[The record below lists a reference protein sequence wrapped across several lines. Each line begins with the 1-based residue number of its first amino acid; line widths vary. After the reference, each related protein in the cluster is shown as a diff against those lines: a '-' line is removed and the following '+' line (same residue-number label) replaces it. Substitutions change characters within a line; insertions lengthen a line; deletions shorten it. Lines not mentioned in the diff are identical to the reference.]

1 MRDSVILFGEPELEF
16 QYGQRVKDPRDGLS
30 LFGAYDVGTVAQPR
44 SVSYILLGTD
54 EGQAK
59 FRAWAKQMNQPAL
72 AAPKDNHRLWV
83 PFPGF
88 EAAFHSEF
96 PEDPVWTGSVAADAL
111 LEASH
116 QKDEHERAFQVVNLY
131 LDEFDKTSKLD
142 EKIGVAFCVVPDDV
156 WQNCRPESHI
166 QNALGHKISS
176 KEKQARRGGQASLF
190 EEYNIEQYSLSPDFR
205 RQLKARGMKHE
216 IPIQIIR
223 ESTLQIGDD
232 HSPGE
237 RRLTPFSDRKW
248 NLGTTMYYKC
258 GGKPWRLV
266 SARDGV
272 CYIGIA
278 FRRTSKDEK
287 GKTACCAAQMFL
299 NTGDGI
305 VFLGEYGPWYSPKNG
320 EFHLSEDKA
329 FSLLGGI
336 LKTYRE
342 LGGKEL
348 TEIFL
353 HCRSDINAKEF
364 AGYQRACPAGVKLVG
379 IRVRPD
385 RFGFRLFRNGQMPVM
400 RGTFL
405 RLNDKAGFL
414 WASGFKPRVAT
425 YDGWETPTPL
435 RIEVQHGDAP
445 IERVAQDILGLT
457 KLNYNACHLG
467 DGQPVTVGFSDAVG
481 EILISNPTVEYRR
494 PNFKFYI

>member
-1 MRDSVILFGEPELEF
+1 MSDSVILFGEPELEF
-16 QYGQRVKDPRDGLS
+16 QYGQRLKDPRDGLS
-30 LFGAYDVGTVAQPR
+30 LFGAYDVGTAAQPR
-44 SVSYILLGTD
+44 SVSYILLGTN

-72 AAPKDNHRLWV
+72 AAPKDNYRLWV

-96 PEDPVWTGSVAADAL
+96 PEDPVWTGSIDSDKL

-116 QKDEHERAFQVVNLY
+116 QKDEHERTFQVVNLY

-156 WQNCRPESHI
+156 WQNCRPESHV
-166 QNALGHKISS
+166 QNALGYKISG
-176 KEKQARRGGQASLF
+176 KEKQARRGGQTSLF

-223 ESTLQIGDD
+223 ESTLQIGDE

-305 VFLGEYGPWYSPKNG
+305 VFLGEYGPWYSPKDG
-320 EFHLSEDKA
+320 QFHLSEEKG
-329 FSLLGGI
+329 FSLLDGI

-353 HCRSDINAKEF
+353 HCRSDINANEF

-379 IRVRPD
+379 VRVRPD
-385 RFGFRLFRNGQMPVM
+385 RFGFRMFRNGKMPVM

-405 RLNDKAGFL
+405 KLNEKTGFL
-414 WASGFKPRVAT
+414 WASGFKPRIAT

-494 PNFKFYI
+494 PNFKYYI